1 MGERSLYV
9 SIIVILVI
17 CFLVIGFIGFFWYP
31 TGFKLVVSKT
41 ITVTD
46 SLNRIVS
53 FEALPTRIVVA
64 SDTGGVTIIE
74 TLYMFK
80 SAVNKVVA
88 MDSWGIANNPLIN
101 ILDPSLNSKVLFQK
115 TPTVEEILKLQP
127 DLVITRSYM
136 ASSLGKQLES
146 AGVKLIYLDLETPEA
161 FFKSVHLLGEILGEV
176 DRAVEIVNYMKS
188 IVYGVSS
195 KVSGIQN
202 KLRVLFVWY
211 TVKALRV
218 PASGF
223 IQNLLI
229 ELAGGISLSSNVSG
243 IGFPKVSPEQIVAWN
258 PDIIFVTTYSDN
270 PTPSSAVKSIL
281 GDYKLSMVKAVREG
295 KVYSVPGLVI
305 TWDAPGTR
313 WPLFIAYMASIMYPN
328 VFGDVNAVKNLAVSY
343 YMKIYGISRV
353 IAESLI
359 ESEFRF

>member
-1 MGERSLYV
+1 MGQRSLYIFV
-9 SIIVILVI
+9 AVIFVI
-17 CFLVIGFIGFFWYP
+17 IGFIGFLWYP
-31 TGFKLVVSKT
+31 TNFKTVVSKT

-53 FEALPTRIVVA
+53 FETLPTRIVVA
-64 SDTGGVTIIE
+64 SDTGGVTVVE

-88 MDSWGIANNPLIN
+88 MDSWGIVNNPLIN
-101 ILDPSLNSKVLFQK
+101 TLDPNLNVKVLFQK

-161 FFKSVHLLGEILGEV
+161 FFKSVYLLGEILGEV
-176 DRAVEIVNYMKS
+176 DRAVEIINYMKS

-195 KVSGIQN
+195 KVGGIQN
-202 KLRVLFVWY
+202 KLRVLFIWY

-270 PTPSSAVKSIL
+270 PTPASAVKSIL
-281 GDYKLSMVKAVREG
+281 SDYKLSMVKAVKEG
-295 KVYSVPGLVI
+295 RVYPIPGLVI

-328 VFGDVNAVKNLAVSY
+328 LFGDVSVVKNLAISY
-343 YMKIYGISRV
+343 YMKIYGVSRV
-353 IAESLI
+353 VAESLI
-359 ESEFRF
+359 ASEFRF

>member
-1 MGERSLYV
+1 MGQRSLYIFV
-9 SIIVILVI
+9 AVIFVI
-17 CFLVIGFIGFFWYP
+17 IGFIGFLWYP
-31 TGFKLVVSKT
+31 TNFKTVVSKT

-53 FEALPTRIVVA
+53 FETLPTRIVVA
-64 SDTGGVTIIE
+64 SDTGGVTIVE

-88 MDSWGIANNPLIN
+88 MDSWGIVNNPLIN
-101 ILDPSLNSKVLFQK
+101 TLDPNLNVKVLFQK

-161 FFKSVHLLGEILGEV
+161 FFKSVYLLGEILGEV

-195 KVSGIQN
+195 KVGGIQN
-202 KLRVLFVWY
+202 KLRVLFIWY

-270 PTPSSAVKSIL
+270 PTPASAVKLIL
-281 GDYKLSMVKAVREG
+281 SDYKLSMVKAVKEG
-295 KVYSVPGLVI
+295 RVYPIPGLVI

-328 VFGDVNAVKNLAVSY
+328 LFGDVSVVKDLAISY
-343 YMKIYGISRV
+343 YMKIYGVSRV
-353 IAESLI
+353 VAESLI